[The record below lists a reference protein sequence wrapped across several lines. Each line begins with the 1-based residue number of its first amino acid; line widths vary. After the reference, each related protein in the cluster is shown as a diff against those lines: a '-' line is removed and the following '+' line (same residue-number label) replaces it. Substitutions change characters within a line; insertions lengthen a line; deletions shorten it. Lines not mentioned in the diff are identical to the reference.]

1 MTDQQLRAFEF
12 IDSYIKANRKS
23 PSFREI
29 MAALGLASPSCPAR
43 LVTALAKLGFISS
56 PKNRNRS
63 IEILRRPGDPP
74 AIPLPTI
81 QAFRDLIGEI
91 DQSVIQSPDQNAL
104 LAIFSPA
111 TLAAARNALS

>member
-56 PKNRNRS
+56 PKNRKRS
-63 IEILRRPGDPP
+63 IEILRRPSDPP

-91 DQSVIQSPDQNAL
+91 DQSVIKSPDGKAL
-104 LAIFSPA
+104 LARFSPA
-111 TLAAARNALS
+111 TFAAARNALS